1 MSKKKSDIK
10 RGNIDVS
17 DLEDLPEEHEFRI
30 ARYFADRGKNVRFI
44 QRSNIPGVHSPDLYM
59 DGLNWEMKSPIGDG
73 KHTVEHIF
81 RKAMDQSKYVI
92 IDLRRCKME
101 ESRAIKEFAA
111 IFNKKP
117 RMRKMLIIK
126 KNEELLEYSK

>member
-44 QRSNIPGVHSPDLYM
+44 QRSNI
-59 DGLNWEMKSPIGDG
+59 
-73 KHTVEHIF
+73 
-81 RKAMDQSKYVI
+81 
-92 IDLRRCKME
+92 
-101 ESRAIKEFAA
+101 
-111 IFNKKP
+111 
-117 RMRKMLIIK
+117 LIIK
-126 KNEELLEYSK
+126 KDEELLEYSK